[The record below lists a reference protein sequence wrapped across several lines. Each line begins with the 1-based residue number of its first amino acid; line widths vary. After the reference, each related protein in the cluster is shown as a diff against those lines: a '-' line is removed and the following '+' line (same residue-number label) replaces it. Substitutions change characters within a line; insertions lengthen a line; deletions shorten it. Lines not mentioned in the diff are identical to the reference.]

1 MIYVYRLFL
10 DCYWFVFTF
19 MNISLLFVCI
29 VVVGVPSGGPSL
41 NVNMIQIGV
50 LRDSW
55 GNPNRGPS
63 GAFYL
68 GHPNRAPFGA
78 LLAGNPTRVPFGSR

>member
-1 MIYVYRLFL
+1 
-10 DCYWFVFTF
+10 
-19 MNISLLFVCI
+19 
-29 VVVGVPSGGPSL
+29 
-41 NVNMIQIGV
+41 MIQIGV

-55 GNPNRGPS
+55 GNPDSGPS

>member
-1 MIYVYRLFL
+1 
-10 DCYWFVFTF
+10 
-19 MNISLLFVCI
+19 
-29 VVVGVPSGGPSL
+29 
-41 NVNMIQIGV
+41 MIQIGV

-55 GNPNRGPS
+55 GNPNRGLA